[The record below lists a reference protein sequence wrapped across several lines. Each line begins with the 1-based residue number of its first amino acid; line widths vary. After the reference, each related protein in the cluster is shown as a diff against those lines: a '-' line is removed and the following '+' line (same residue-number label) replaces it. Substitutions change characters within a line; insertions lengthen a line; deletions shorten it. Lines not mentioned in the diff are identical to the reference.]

1 MPRDGTNNFV
11 RGFGELSR
19 PLYFNVKSLLYLMFK
34 KPLILQRKRR
44 IIGIIIVLIT
54 LILLA
59 FSPLALGLAMMNLEE
74 ITTGKNVGEHN
85 SVWGVLPWLS
95 IGTMMIFLSLALILL
110 ILTLVGILHDAI
122 VLIKRFKADRDKEIL
137 G

>member
-1 MPRDGTNNFV
+1 V

>member
-1 MPRDGTNNFV
+1 V

-19 PLYFNVKSLLYLMFK
+19 PLYFNMKSLLYLMFK

-85 SVWGVLPWLS
+85 SVWGVLP
-95 IGTMMIFLSLALILL
+95 
-110 ILTLVGILHDAI
+110 
-122 VLIKRFKADRDKEIL
+122 
-137 G
+137 

>member
-1 MPRDGTNNFV
+1 
-11 RGFGELSR
+11 
-19 PLYFNVKSLLYLMFK
+19 MFK

-122 VLIKRFKADRDKEIL
+122 VLIKRFKADRDEEIL

>member
-1 MPRDGTNNFV
+1 M